1 VPQDGGHHTKA
12 ACAQSRRL
20 LGQFKAITR
29 PRSKARQEG
38 SGGLHEDCQANGR
51 TCEGSNRKLFDELV
65 GVKTHT
71 MYLLVINY
79 DRQISLDYK

>member
-1 VPQDGGHHTKA
+1 MPQDGGHHTKA

-38 SGGLHEDCQANGR
+38 SGGLHEGSQANGR

-65 GVKTHT
+65 GVKTHS
-71 MYLLVINY
+71 VI
-79 DRQISLDYK
+79 KFVT